1 MHDVAVPQIVKVPL
15 RWRQRFSW
23 GFHFHKVETEPA
35 LDEQVWHTAADIA
48 EHFHEASRAAKGLND
63 L

>member
-1 MHDVAVPQIVKVPL
+1 L
-15 RWRQRFSW
+15 N
-23 GFHFHKVETEPA
+23 
-35 LDEQVWHTAADIA
+35 EQVWHTAADIA